1 MGEMGECEKKTH
13 LASFRCR
20 SRRHRREHICAQLSS
35 SYVGVQIG
43 AQESEWMWMGKKNTA
58 KCDKWAKSGG
68 TQWDTNWEASVTSGE
83 KAYGWVCIRRRD

>member
-20 SRRHRREHICAQLSS
+20 SRRHRREHICARLSS

-43 AQESEWMWMGKKNTA
+43 AQESEWMWMGKKTRQSA
-58 KCDKWAKSGG
+58 
-68 TQWDTNWEASVTSGE
+68 TSGRKVGE
-83 KAYGWVCIRRRD
+83 HSGTRIGKQV